1 MVYKM
6 ADLEWKSSRMY
17 RQEPTGDFQVNRN
30 GRRVPVTKGT
40 EYVTTAGAGTLSI
53 AEWCKLMEAAVQ
65 AEGKQELLEIL
76 SEDLNRLDVRL
87 LLGFLQDF
95 IGDRGV
101 QQTLPRILDGST
113 DLLR

>member
-1 MVYKM
+1 MREN
-6 ADLEWKSSRMY
+6 DLVVEEIALTVETDSLASVP
-17 RQEPTGDFQVNRN
+17 ETGIYGKYTLLPNR
-30 GRRVPVTKGT
+30 R
-40 EYVTTAGAGTLSI
+40 
-53 AEWCKLMEAAVQ
+53 
-65 AEGKQELLEIL
+65 GKQELLEIL